1 MLKTENIKVR
11 FAPAPTGYLHVGGAR
26 TALFN
31 WLYARNKGGKLVLR
45 IEDTDAVR
53 STEESTKAIFDS
65 LKWLGIDWD
74 EGPFFQSERKE
85 IYRTYAERLLSKGFA
100 YESEDVK
107 GTHKA
112 VIFRLPSSRKI
123 VIKDII
129 HDDVEF
135 DTAVFKDIVLM
146 KSDGTAAYNFACV
159 VDDHL
164 MGITHIIRG
173 DDHISNTPKQVLLY
187 EALGFPLPNFAH
199 VPLILGPDGSR
210 LSKRHGATSVGQ
222 YKGEGY
228 FNKAFVNFLALLG
241 WAPGDNRE
249 KMSTGE
255 IIDSFGL
262 DRIGKKGAIFD
273 VKKLQWLNGVYI
285 REMALEDL
293 TGAVIP
299 YLESAGIVDKDTDRE
314 HVKFIV
320 SLVQE
325 RLKTFS
331 ETPAIT
337 GFFFT
342 KDIFYDES
350 AVKKYLLKEGVETIL
365 GKIICGIENEERF
378 DVENLEKCFVKIKE
392 EMNISNSKLIH
403 PVRVAVTG
411 SAASPPIFETMV
423 GIGKENCVKRLKNTL
438 SFIND
443 GDFPFKTQ
451 NVPPPNPIE

>member
-1 MLKTENIKVR
+1 MQKTEKVKVR

-31 WLYARNKGGKLVLR
+31 WLYAKNTGGKLVLR

-85 IYRTYAERLLSKGFA
+85 IYRKYAQELLSKGLA
-100 YESEDVK
+100 YESDEIK

-112 VIFRLPSSRKI
+112 IIFKLPDSRKI
-123 VIKDII
+123 VIKDLI

-135 DTAVFKDIVLM
+135 DTSVFKDIVLM

-159 VDDHL
+159 IDDYL

-173 DDHISNTPKQVLLY
+173 DDHISNTPKQILLY
-187 EALGFPLPNFAH
+187 EALGFSLPEFAH

-222 YKGEGY
+222 YKKEGY

-249 KMSTGE
+249 KMGADE
-255 IIDSFGL
+255 IVKSFSL
-262 DRIGKKGAIFD
+262 ERIGKKGAIFD

-285 REMALEDL
+285 REMSLEQL
-293 TGAVIP
+293 TAAVTP
-299 YLESAGIVDKDTDRE
+299 YLQESGIINRDADGE
-314 HVKFIV
+314 HLKFIV

-325 RLKTFS
+325 RIKTFS
-331 ETPAIT
+331 ETT
-337 GFFFT
+337 ELTRFFFA
-342 KDIFYDES
+342 KDIDYDES
-350 AVKKYLLKEGVETIL
+350 AVKKYLLKENVSDIL
-365 GKIICGIENEERF
+365 EKILNEIEHEESF
-378 DVENLEKCFVKIKE
+378 DAANLEKGFVKVKE
-392 EMNISNSKLIH
+392 EMNISNSRLIH

-411 SAASPPIFETMV
+411 SAASPPIFETLT
-423 GIGKENCVKRLKNTL
+423 GIGKENCIRRLKNTL
-438 SFIND
+438 SFLDN
-443 GDFPFKTQ
+443 GKFPFRTQHSGDKT
-451 NVPPPNPIE
+451 E